1 MASAMSRARW
11 HGQCCWA
18 AGHDGRCWAGW
29 AQGLFHRDLKPEN
42 LLVHNDTIK
51 IADLGLVRE
60 ARSRPPFT
68 DYVSTRWWVG
78 GHRLPGSH
86 ALLECW
92 LPAGTAGARPAVGVL
107 AAWGI
112 RRRWCLQL
120 PGERGSAAAAPAAAQ
135 LKSQRTQGLPACLHS
150 VPCRYR
156 APEVLLRSP
165 VYSAPIDLFAVGA
178 IMAELYT
185 LRPLFPGSSE
195 VGCIWRPSCWLFPL
209 PGTSCPLPALTR
221 CAHRLKRC
229 WRDVVAQLPSCADC
243 HLMAPRAARRAA
255 QDLHRDGH
263 PHRPVLARGPA
274 AGGAHGVPFPAAVPP
289 APGQASAHGLA

>member
-1 MASAMSRARW
+1 MSRARW

-135 LKSQRTQGLPACLHS
+135 LKIAADTGL
-150 VPCRYR
+150 
-156 APEVLLRSP
+156 
-165 VYSAPIDLFAVGA
+165 
-178 IMAELYT
+178 
-185 LRPLFPGSSE
+185 
-195 VGCIWRPSCWLFPL
+195 
-209 PGTSCPLPALTR
+209 TSLPAL
-221 CAHRLKRC
+221 CALQVPCPGGAPALARLQC
-229 WRDVVAQLPSCADC
+229 
-243 HLMAPRAARRAA
+243 
-255 QDLHRDGH
+255 
-263 PHRPVLARGPA
+263 PHRPVCRGGYHGRALHPAPPLPRQLRGGVHLASQLLAFSA
-274 AGGAHGVPFPAAVPP
+274 AGHKLPTACIDPLCTPSEEV
-289 APGQASAHGLA
+289 LA